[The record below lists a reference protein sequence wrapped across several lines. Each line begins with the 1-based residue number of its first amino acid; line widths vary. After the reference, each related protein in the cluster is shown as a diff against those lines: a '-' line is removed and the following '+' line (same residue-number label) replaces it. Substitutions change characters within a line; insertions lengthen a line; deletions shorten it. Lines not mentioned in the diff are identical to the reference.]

1 MSDEVSGGFQPG
13 RTSALDYFKK
23 FDRSIGE
30 NEGSG
35 QQVGGQAGG
44 RIYWFVYGRQGSKQV
59 LAGPY
64 NSRDE
69 AVRAAGQRLSGW
81 TYKVLGMPTKDRSRA
96 RRLLAHEV
104 AKGGQLAESLKRMQR
119 EV

>member
-1 MSDEVSGGFQPG
+1 MSDDVSGGFQPG

-23 FDRSIGE
+23 FSGSIGD
-30 NEGSG
+30 NEGGESR
-35 QQVGGQAGG
+35 VGGQSGG
-44 RIYWFVYGRQGSKQV
+44 RVYWFVYGRQGEKQI

-64 NSRDE
+64 NSREE

-81 TYKVLGMPTKDRSRA
+81 SYKILGMPTKDRGKA
-96 RRLLAHEV
+96 RRMLAHEV
-104 AKGGQLAESLKRMQR
+104 AKGGQLSESLKRMQR